1 MNVQRCLR
9 LNLVRARLRIDP
21 GIDETTKVSNRK
33 DLSSTGNDIKLVI
46 RASCHLKAD
55 NGTL

>member
-1 MNVQRCLR
+1 MNVKSCISSK
-9 LNLVRARLRIDP
+9 LNSELTHEL
-21 GIDETTKVSNRK
+21 TKPNVINRK

-46 RASCHLKAD
+46 RASCHLKDD

>member
-1 MNVQRCLR
+1 MYIKVESQSKLYSELTQELTKQNV
-9 LNLVRARLRIDP
+9 I
-21 GIDETTKVSNRK
+21 NRN

>member
-1 MNVQRCLR
+1 MKVMYASRWKLI
-9 LNLVRARLRIDP
+9 RARLRIDP
-21 GIDETTKVSNRK
+21 GIDETNVSIRK

-55 NGTL
+55 NASL